1 MAQRQQ
7 IARQAARPPRA
18 VRRRRLVALMI
29 FLVVVAIVAIALLLA
44 LRTPPQRTVVGGGFG
59 PSPIPTAAP
68 LLTPSPAQSAVTPT
82 TEPPTQ
88 TPIILVATPTAAV
101 IDRGGVI
108 SQIKSTL
115 RQETEIFVGERI
127 VEASRLDGS
136 WKDTLYGERILLI
149 ASGKTIAGVDLQKI
163 REEDIIISSD
173 GLSITLN
180 LPATEI
186 LVNTLDNQR
195 THRYSTQRGWLAD
208 NPDLETE
215 ARRQGEVEILQAAC
229 EVGIMERS
237 ANSIKTG
244 MTGFLRMLKFEHVSV
259 NVTAGPCVAPPA
271 NPDTTITPTS

>member
-1 MAQRQQ
+1 
-7 IARQAARPPRA
+7 
-18 VRRRRLVALMI
+18 MI
-29 FLVVVAIVAIALLLA
+29 FLVIVAIVAIALLLA
-44 LRTPPQRTVVGGGFG
+44 LRAPPQRSVVVGGFG
-59 PSPIPTAAP
+59 PSPLPTGAS
-68 LLTPSPAQSAVTPT
+68 LLTPSPAQNTVTPT

-88 TPIILVATPTAAV
+88 TPIILVATPTAVV

-108 SQIKSTL
+108 AEIKSTL

-127 VEASRLDGS
+127 IEASRLDGT

-163 REEDIIISSD
+163 REEDIIISTD

-195 THRYSTQRGWLAD
+195 THRYSTQSGWLAD

-215 ARRQGEVEILQAAC
+215 GRRQGEAEILKAAC
-229 EVGIMERS
+229 EVGIMEKS

-244 MTGFLRMLKFEHVSV
+244 LTGFLRMLKFEKVTI
-259 NVTAGPCVAPPA
+259 NVTAGPCVAPPP
-271 NPDTTITPTS
+271 NPDTTITPSS

>member
-18 VRRRRLVALMI
+18 VRRRRLVALVI
-29 FLVVVAIVAIALLLA
+29 FLVVVAIVAVALLLA
-44 LRTPPQRTVVGGGFG
+44 LRAPPRRSVVGGFG

-68 LLTPSPAQSAVTPT
+68 QLTPSPEQSTATPT

-88 TPIILVATPTAAV
+88 TPIILVATPTAVV

-108 SQIKSTL
+108 ADIKSTL

-127 VEASRLDGS
+127 IEASRLEGT